1 MIAAITGKKCSEI
14 AVIIWKPHFG
24 DQSDFRI
31 SQQSLKSAFHM
42 ITTIAECFF
51 FPAII
56 AIVAVIWKPAFI
68 FNVVRLFTRSSIFAL
83 IIWFNATYM
92 YQ

>member
-1 MIAAITGKKCSEI
+1 MIAAITGKKCSAV

-42 ITTIAECFF
+42 IATIAKCFF
-51 FPAII
+51 SSDHS
-56 AIVAVIWKPAFI
+56 
-68 FNVVRLFTRSSIFAL
+68 NRSS
-83 IIWFNATYM
+83 YM
-92 YQ
+92 ETSLYFQCCSVVYPFIYLRIDYLV